1 MLNGH
6 ISLANEGWEPMHKR
20 FSSSPCGWWPWDIFQ
35 HGFSDVPTRSN
46 NKLDTA
52 MAKSVT
58 HPCISSPS
66 FLVLLPVSHTSDP
79 EDHISKYTTCLQAS
93 ILVFTF
99 LGIPAHGILQ
109 ASQVE
114 SLTVPWSC
122 HTAQRLHILYL
133 SFLRP
138 QMLPHSLPFFL
149 VNSHSSFKMLP
160 RRASCPFCVVPSSLG
175 LNTYYFPYNSG
186 AIIWCTMHSR
196 YSGNVE

>member
-114 SLTVPWSC
+114 STHSSLKLPYCSTAPYFVPVIPSSSN
-122 HTAQRLHILYL
+122 A
-133 SFLRP
+133 S
-138 QMLPHSLPFFL
+138 SLPAIL
-149 VNSHSSFKMLP
+149 LGELP
-160 RRASCPFCVVPSSLG
+160 LILQDASKES
-175 LNTYYFPYNSG
+175 
-186 AIIWCTMHSR
+186 
-196 YSGNVE
+196 